1 MLRLTN
7 VSAFYGK
14 VEALKQISME
24 VGEGEIVTI
33 IGANG
38 AGKTTTL
45 RTLSGL
51 MKSVGEIEFLG
62 KRIDRTAPDRIV
74 HMGISH
80 VPEGG
85 GVFPLMSVLENLE
98 LGACFRKNKSAIKAI
113 MTKIFE
119 LFPRLEERTRQLAG
133 TLSGG
138 ERQMLAIGRALM
150 AGPKLLILD
159 EPTLG
164 LSPLMVQQTG
174 HIIKEINRTGQTVLL
189 VEQNARMALG
199 ISHRGYV
206 METGRISAQGTS
218 NELAK
223 DDHIKKAYLGK

>member
-1 MLRLTN
+1 MLTLTM
-7 VSAFYGK
+7 VSSFYGK

-24 VGEGEIVTI
+24 ITDGEIVTI

-38 AGKTTTL
+38 AGKTTAL
-45 RTLSGL
+45 RTISGL
-51 MKSVGEIEFLG
+51 MNSTGTIEFLG
-62 KRIDRTAPDRIV
+62 CRIDGFSPDRIV
-74 HMGISH
+74 KMGISH

-98 LGACFRKNKSAIKAI
+98 LGACFRRDTLETKRD
-113 MTKIFE
+113 MDKIFD
-119 LFPRLEERTRQLAG
+119 LFPRLRERTRQLAG

-138 ERQMLAIGRALM
+138 ERQMLAIGRGLM

-174 HIIKEINRTGQTVLL
+174 NIISEINQTGQTVLL

-199 ISHRGYV
+199 ISNRGYV
-206 METGRISAQGTS
+206 LETGRISAHGAS
-218 NELAK
+218 EELLK
-223 DDHIKKAYLGK
+223 NDHVKKAYLGK

>member
-14 VEALKQISME
+14 VEALKQISLE

-45 RTLSGL
+45 RTISCL
-51 MKSVGEIEFLG
+51 MNSAGKVEFMG
-62 KRIDRTAPDRIV
+62 KRIDRTAPEKIV

-85 GVFPLMSVLENLE
+85 GVFPLMSVLENIE
-98 LGACFRKNKSAIKAI
+98 LGACFRNNKSATKAI
-113 MTKIFE
+113 MKQVFE
-119 LFPRLEERTRQLAG
+119 LFPRLEERTGQLAG

-164 LSPLMVQQTG
+164 LSPLMVQQAG
-174 HIIKEINRTGQTVLL
+174 RIIKEINRAGQTVLL

-199 ISHRGYV
+199 ISDRGYV
-206 METGRISAQGTS
+206 LETGRISAEGNS
-218 NELAK
+218 NELGK

>member
-1 MLRLTN
+1 MLKLTK
-7 VSAFYGK
+7 VSSFYGK
-14 VEALKQISME
+14 VEAVKQISME
-24 VGEGEIVTI
+24 IEEGEIVTI

-45 RTLSGL
+45 RTISGL
-51 MKSVGEIEFLG
+51 MKSAGKIEFLDQ
-62 KRIDRTAPDRIV
+62 RIDGVAPDQIV
-74 HMGISH
+74 KKGISH

-98 LGACFRKNKSAIKAI
+98 LGACFRKNTVQAKRDIEKVFA
-113 MTKIFE
+113 
-119 LFPRLEERTRQLAG
+119 LFPRLRERTRQLAG

-138 ERQMLAIGRALM
+138 ERQMLAIGRGLM
-150 AGPKLLILD
+150 AAPKLLILD

-174 HIIKEINRTGQTVLL
+174 SIIKEINRTGLTVLL

-199 ISHRGYV
+199 ISDRGYV
-206 METGRISAQGTS
+206 LETGRISAQGVS
-218 NELAK
+218 SELAQN
-223 DDHIKKAYLGK
+223 DHVKKAYLGK